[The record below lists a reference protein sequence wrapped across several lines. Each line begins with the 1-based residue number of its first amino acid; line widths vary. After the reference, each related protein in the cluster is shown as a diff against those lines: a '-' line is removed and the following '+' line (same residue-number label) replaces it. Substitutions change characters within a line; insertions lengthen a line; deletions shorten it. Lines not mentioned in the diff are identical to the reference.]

1 MRRFVRRI
9 LKSSVLQR
17 LTAIPRYWRS
27 DEPTNPAS
35 SRLEQKVPTPKLLRP
50 FVRPLL
56 PKKQS
61 QEERDRARNKA
72 RVAEK
77 NIVAEKKRVAEK
89 QRAAEEQRAA
99 EKQHVAEKQPANV
112 GSESSVA
119 RPLES
124 AASVSASSD
133 EAPSVPVTT
142 SIEGTVSAHIHRCE
156 QQLGYQSQ
164 NSSLLWEA
172 LYCND
177 PNYHAAI
184 RKGGRLADGNKRLAL
199 VGDRVLDLMLT
210 MKWYHTWE
218 DRGELELHL
227 TFIDGDPDRGR
238 EFSTSPRHG
247 PFE

>member
-9 LKSSVLQR
+9 LKSSFLQR

-27 DEPTNPAS
+27 DELTHPPS

-50 FVRPLL
+50 FVRPLI

-77 NIVAEKKRVAEK
+77 NIVAAKRRVAEKKRVAEK

-112 GSESSVA
+112 GAESSVA
-119 RPLES
+119 RPLDS

-133 EAPSVPVTT
+133 EPPSVPATT
-142 SIEGTVSAHIHRCE
+142 SIEGTASAHIRRCE
-156 QQLGYQSQ
+156 QQLGYQFQ
-164 NSSLLWEA
+164 NPSLLWEA
-172 LYCND
+172 LHCND
-177 PNYHAAI
+177 PNYHAAV

-227 TFIDGDPDRGR
+227 TLIDGDPDR
-238 EFSTSPRHG
+238 
-247 PFE
+247 